1 MKKKKTRYETSQQVF
16 LNATDIMVL
25 LALTNYRTA
34 KRLYDAAD
42 QIDSKLAFRAETKK
56 VRTTTVCKLAGVNL
70 LQLQTQLKKA
80 DGVGDQSAEKRDL

>member
-1 MKKKKTRYETSQQVF
+1 MKKKKTRYETSQQVY
-16 LNATDIMVL
+16 LNTTDIMVL

-42 QIDSKLAFRAETKK
+42 QIDNKLTFRAEPKK

-70 LQLQTQLKKA
+70 LQLQMQLKKA
-80 DGVGDQSAEKRDL
+80 DALAQQSANNQ

>member
-1 MKKKKTRYETSQQVF
+1 MKKKKSRYEISQQVF

-42 QIDSKLAFRAETKK
+42 QIDNKLAFRAEPKK

-70 LQLQTQLKKA
+70 MQLQTQLKKA
-80 DGVGDQSAEKRDL
+80 DAVQEQSAER

>member
-1 MKKKKTRYETSQQVF
+1 MKKKKSRFETSQQVF

-42 QIDSKLAFRAETKK
+42 QIDNRLAFRAEPKK

-80 DGVGDQSAEKRDL
+80 DGVADQSAEVR